1 MDVTPTIPPIVQG
14 RRLVKHY
21 GNVAALQ
28 GIHFSILPGECVGF
42 LGPNGAG
49 KTTLLHMMSGLV
61 RKTSGELILF
71 DMDVS
76 RYAREIKSRMGILPQ
91 ENNLDPDFTVEKNL
105 RAYARYFGI
114 SRKFAQ
120 SRVEELLHFIQ
131 LFDKRKVKIMELSGG
146 MKRRLMLIR
155 SLVNNPELLILD
167 EPTTGL
173 DPQARHI
180 IWQKLRSLKSSGKTM
195 ILTTHYMEEAAQL
208 CDRLYMIDRGKI
220 LAEWKPKELIDR
232 YVGKEVLEIRSQKKE
247 KDQLLKRLGGLDFE
261 MEEAEDV
268 LYLFPRDSEAI
279 LRRLVESDVQE
290 LQRRPSTLEDLF
302 FKLTGRGL
310 RE

>member
-1 MDVTPTIPPIVQG
+1 MTPIVQG
-14 RRLVKHY
+14 KRLVKRY
-21 GNVAALQ
+21 GEVQALQ
-28 GIHFSILPGECVGF
+28 GIHFSICSGECVGF

-49 KTTLLHMMSGLV
+49 KTTLLHMMSGIV
-61 RKTSGELILF
+61 QKTSGDLTLLGLDI
-71 DMDVS
+71 S
-76 RYAREIKSRMGILPQ
+76 KQAREIKARIGVLPQ
-91 ENNLDPDFTVEKNL
+91 ENNLDPDFTVENNL

-114 SRKFAQ
+114 SGKLAQ

-131 LFDKRKVKIMELSGG
+131 LYDKRKAKISELSGG

-155 SLVNNPELLILD
+155 SLVNNPEFLILD

-173 DPQARHI
+173 DPQARHV

-195 ILTTHYMEEAAQL
+195 VLTTHYMEEAAQL

-220 LAEWKPKELIDR
+220 LAEGKPQELIHR
-232 YVGKEVLEIRSQKKE
+232 YVGKEVLEIRLRKKE
-247 KDQLLKRLGGLDFE
+247 KDRLLERLEGLDFE
-261 MEEAEDV
+261 SEEIEDT
-268 LYLFPRDSEAI
+268 LYLFPRDSEAV
-279 LRRLVESDVQE
+279 LRRLVEFDVQE

-310 RE
+310 HE